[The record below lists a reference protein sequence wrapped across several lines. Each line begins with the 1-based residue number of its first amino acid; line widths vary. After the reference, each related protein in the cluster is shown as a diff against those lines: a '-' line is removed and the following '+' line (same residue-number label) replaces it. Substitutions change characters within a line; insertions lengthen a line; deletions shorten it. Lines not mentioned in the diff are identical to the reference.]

1 MSKKLET
8 KPIKRTAKDWLKALV
23 LLLDEAVALLVVILV
38 LRFFEIKIP
47 LAITVV
53 IALLVGTSVFVTLK
67 AIIPSFHRKQV
78 TGREGM
84 IGQQAI
90 VVRPLT
96 PLGAV
101 TVQGEYWRAVS
112 IDDNIKVDADVEVI
126 GIEGLT
132 LRVVQFQED

>member
-1 MSKKLET
+1 MSKKLEA

-47 LAITVV
+47 LVITVV
-53 IALLVGTSVFVTLK
+53 IALLVGTSVFVTHK
-67 AIIPSFHRKQV
+67 AVIPSFHRKQV

-112 IDDNIKVDADVEVI
+112 IDDNIKLDADVEVI

-132 LRVVQFQED
+132 LRVRRKQ

>member
-1 MSKKLET
+1 MSKKLEA

-23 LLLDEAVALLVVILV
+23 LLLDEAVALLVVILI

-47 LAITVV
+47 LVITVV
-53 IALLVGTSVFVTLK
+53 IALLVGTSIFVTHK
-67 AIIPSFHRKQV
+67 AVIPSFHRKQV
-78 TGREGM
+78 TGKEGM

-90 VVRPLT
+90 VVKPLT

-112 IDDNIKVDADVEVI
+112 IDDNIKLDADVEVI

-132 LRVVQFQED
+132 LRVRRKQ

>member
-1 MSKKLET
+1 MSKKLEA
-8 KPIKRTAKDWLKALV
+8 KPIKRTAKDWLKARV

-47 LAITVV
+47 LVITVV
-53 IALLVGTSVFVTLK
+53 IALLVGTSVFVTHK
-67 AIIPSFHRKQV
+67 AVIPSFHRKQV

-101 TVQGEYWRAVS
+101 TVQGENWRAVS
-112 IDDNIKVDADVEVI
+112 IDDNIKLDADVEVI

-132 LRVVQFQED
+132 LRVRRKQ

>member
-1 MSKKLET
+1 MSKKLEA

-47 LAITVV
+47 LVITVV
-53 IALLVGTSVFVTLK
+53 IALLVGTSIFVTHK
-67 AIIPSFHRKQV
+67 AVIPSFHRKQV

-132 LRVVQFQED
+132 LRVRRKQ

>member
-1 MSKKLET
+1 MSKKLEA

-47 LAITVV
+47 LVITVV
-53 IALLVGTSVFVTLK
+53 IALLVGTSVFVTHK
-67 AIIPSFHRKQV
+67 AVIPSFHRKQV

-112 IDDNIKVDADVEVI
+112 VDDNIKVDADVEVI

-132 LRVVQFQED
+132 LRVRRKQ